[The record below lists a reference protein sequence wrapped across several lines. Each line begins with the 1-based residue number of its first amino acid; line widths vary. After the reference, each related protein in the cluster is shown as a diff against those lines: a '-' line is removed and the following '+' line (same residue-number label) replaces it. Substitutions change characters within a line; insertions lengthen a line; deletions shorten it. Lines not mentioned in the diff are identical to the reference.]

1 MKLLSRIRVIETL
14 TCILI
19 SRWVSQTRMNLTSPD
34 ANRVPVCCSQP
45 TTRPEPLPATG
56 SAFKS
61 TKEFLRF
68 SLLWK
73 IYNLGR
79 WNVALPRPSER
90 ITAVKRRACATGS
103 ILAGRAQISRATAIT
118 EKQHNV
124 YVNLLNDSKENE
136 NENSRL
142 LVPKDYLITDYLLIY
157 HFVLYFINNFIW
169 FPNSAT
175 YSLVWLFLRQLA
187 IPLTVVGLRKNRESE
202 PKKTLLR
209 CSLFI
214 S

>member
-56 SAFKS
+56 AAFKS
-61 TKEFLRF
+61 IKEFLRF

-79 WNVALPRPSER
+79 RNVALPRPSER
-90 ITAVKRRACATGS
+90 ITTVKRRACATGS

-124 YVNLLNDSKENE
+124 YENLL
-136 NENSRL
+136 NSRL
-142 LVPKDYLITDYLLIY
+142 LVPKDYLITDYPLIY
-157 HFVLYFINNFIW
+157 HFVLYFINNFLW
-169 FPNSAT
+169 FSNSAT

-187 IPLTVVGLRKNRESE
+187 IPLTVVGLQKNRESE

-209 CSLFI
+209 GSLFI